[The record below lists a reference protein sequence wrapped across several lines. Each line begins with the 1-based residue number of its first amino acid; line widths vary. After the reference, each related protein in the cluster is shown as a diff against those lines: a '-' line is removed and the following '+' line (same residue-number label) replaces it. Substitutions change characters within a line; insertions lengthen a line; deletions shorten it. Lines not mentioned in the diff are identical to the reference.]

1 MWQSWYPSR
10 LPDRWLGDSLYRLE
24 QGGYPFAPQNA
35 DCGSSAQIGRCDGK
49 PRRVGASGEIVAAN
63 RLVERVRFLRYH
75 RYAGPARRRAD
86 TAGLDE
92 RAQDRQRQI
101 GVAAFDRLIEPF
113 RQLAL
118 AR

>member
-1 MWQSWYPSR
+1 
-10 LPDRWLGDSLYRLE
+10 
-24 QGGYPFAPQNA
+24 
-35 DCGSSAQIGRCDGK
+35 
-49 PRRVGASGEIVAAN
+49 GASGEIVAAN
-63 RLVERVRFLRYH
+63 RLVERVRILRYH

-118 AR
+118 ARERAVPFAFVIGDTADLPLRQFEIDQSKRCVGPRLRLDQPFDAGGLAVLTV